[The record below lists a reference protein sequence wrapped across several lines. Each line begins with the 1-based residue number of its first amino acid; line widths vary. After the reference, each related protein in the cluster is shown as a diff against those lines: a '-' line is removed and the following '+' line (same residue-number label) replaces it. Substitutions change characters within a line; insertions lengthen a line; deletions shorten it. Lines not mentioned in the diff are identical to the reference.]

1 MVCLDSLFIVLPAG
15 QRQKII
21 QKIVEMILHKLNNMF
36 SIDTKGLIGIDS
48 QVDKLIRYLAI
59 GLDDV
64 RFIGIQ
70 VIGGM
75 GKTTL
80 ARVVYSIYSKKFE
93 ACSFI
98 GNIREVSRKSGLLQ
112 LQQSLLYKLLME
124 RCMNLQDVDNGVL
137 VIKNRV
143 CHKRILLVL
152 KDVTEIDQL
161 NKLAREYD
169 WYGRGTRVVITT
181 RDEHLLLTHKV
192 DKIYEPTKLNY
203 KDALQLFSLKAF
215 GEHHPAMGYLIV
227 SKSFLQYA
235 NGVPLAIEVLGS
247 FLFKR
252 SLEECKSALG
262 RLKEYLERKVIKILQ
277 ISFDGLNQ
285 IEKEIFLLIACFFNQ
300 YDKDLVEEILGSLDL
315 YPKIGL
321 VRLIDKSLV
330 KLHGKK
336 FWMHDLL
343 QQMGQD
349 IVHQE
354 CHKEPWKRSCMWLY
368 KDIDNVLAKY
378 TVKGN
383 LKNLSILFNKV

>member
-1 MVCLDSLFIVLPAG
+1 M
-15 QRQKII
+15 
-21 QKIVEMILHKLNNMF
+21 
-36 SIDTKGLIGIDS
+36 
-48 QVDKLIRYLAI
+48 
-59 GLDDV
+59 
-64 RFIGIQ
+64 
-70 VIGGM
+70 
-75 GKTTL
+75 
-80 ARVVYSIYSKKFE
+80 
-93 ACSFI
+93 
-98 GNIREVSRKSGLLQ
+98 
-112 LQQSLLYKLLME
+112 
-124 RCMNLQDVDNGVL
+124 
-137 VIKNRV
+137 
-143 CHKRILLVL
+143 
-152 KDVTEIDQL
+152 
-161 NKLAREYD
+161 
-169 WYGRGTRVVITT
+169 
-181 RDEHLLLTHKV
+181 
-192 DKIYEPTKLNY
+192 
-203 KDALQLFSLKAF
+203 
-215 GEHHPAMGYLIV
+215 
-227 SKSFLQYA
+227 
-235 NGVPLAIEVLGS
+235 
-247 FLFKR
+247 FKR

-262 RLKEYLERKVIKILQ
+262 RLKEYLERKVIEILQ

-354 CHKEPWKRSCMWLY
+354 CHKEPWKCSCMWLY

>member
-80 ARVVYSIYSKKFE
+80 ARVVYSIYSNKFE

-192 DKIYEPTKLNY
+192 DKIYMS
-203 KDALQLFSLKAF
+203 LQ
-215 GEHHPAMGYLIV
+215 
-227 SKSFLQYA
+227 
-235 NGVPLAIEVLGS
+235 N
-247 FLFKR
+247 
-252 SLEECKSALG
+252 
-262 RLKEYLERKVIKILQ
+262 
-277 ISFDGLNQ
+277 
-285 IEKEIFLLIACFFNQ
+285 
-300 YDKDLVEEILGSLDL
+300 
-315 YPKIGL
+315 
-321 VRLIDKSLV
+321 
-330 KLHGKK
+330 
-336 FWMHDLL
+336 
-343 QQMGQD
+343 
-349 IVHQE
+349 
-354 CHKEPWKRSCMWLY
+354 
-368 KDIDNVLAKY
+368 
-378 TVKGN
+378 
-383 LKNLSILFNKV
+383 

>member
-192 DKIYEPTKLNY
+192 DKIYMS
-203 KDALQLFSLKAF
+203 LQ
-215 GEHHPAMGYLIV
+215 
-227 SKSFLQYA
+227 
-235 NGVPLAIEVLGS
+235 N
-247 FLFKR
+247 
-252 SLEECKSALG
+252 
-262 RLKEYLERKVIKILQ
+262 
-277 ISFDGLNQ
+277 
-285 IEKEIFLLIACFFNQ
+285 
-300 YDKDLVEEILGSLDL
+300 
-315 YPKIGL
+315 
-321 VRLIDKSLV
+321 
-330 KLHGKK
+330 
-336 FWMHDLL
+336 
-343 QQMGQD
+343 
-349 IVHQE
+349 
-354 CHKEPWKRSCMWLY
+354 
-368 KDIDNVLAKY
+368 
-378 TVKGN
+378 
-383 LKNLSILFNKV
+383 

>member
-80 ARVVYSIYSKKFE
+80 ARVVYSIYSNKFE

-215 GEHHPAMGYLIV
+215 GEHHPAMGI
-227 SKSFLQYA
+227 
-235 NGVPLAIEVLGS
+235 
-247 FLFKR
+247 
-252 SLEECKSALG
+252 
-262 RLKEYLERKVIKILQ
+262 
-277 ISFDGLNQ
+277 
-285 IEKEIFLLIACFFNQ
+285 
-300 YDKDLVEEILGSLDL
+300 
-315 YPKIGL
+315 
-321 VRLIDKSLV
+321 
-330 KLHGKK
+330 
-336 FWMHDLL
+336 
-343 QQMGQD
+343 
-349 IVHQE
+349 
-354 CHKEPWKRSCMWLY
+354 
-368 KDIDNVLAKY
+368 
-378 TVKGN
+378 
-383 LKNLSILFNKV
+383 

>member
-1 MVCLDSLFIVLPAG
+1 M
-15 QRQKII
+15 
-21 QKIVEMILHKLNNMF
+21 
-36 SIDTKGLIGIDS
+36 
-48 QVDKLIRYLAI
+48 
-59 GLDDV
+59 
-64 RFIGIQ
+64 
-70 VIGGM
+70 
-75 GKTTL
+75 
-80 ARVVYSIYSKKFE
+80 
-93 ACSFI
+93 
-98 GNIREVSRKSGLLQ
+98 
-112 LQQSLLYKLLME
+112 
-124 RCMNLQDVDNGVL
+124 
-137 VIKNRV
+137 
-143 CHKRILLVL
+143 
-152 KDVTEIDQL
+152 
-161 NKLAREYD
+161 
-169 WYGRGTRVVITT
+169 
-181 RDEHLLLTHKV
+181 
-192 DKIYEPTKLNY
+192 NY

-262 RLKEYLERKVIKILQ
+262 RLKEYLERKVIEVLQ